1 MDMVE
6 ELEMERRADEPYAL
20 CNDGPTAEI
29 LTPLFIFKSFI
40 VQLLNAHLEEATAP
54 KHHRRLSTQTFET
67 IGQSMEDTYK
77 LLAEALKM
85 IDNDGGPKFQ
95 GHPVHRSSRI
105 MTFRGERSRQSAA
118 PQSTIPL
125 KLWFRTAHVI
135 LTSQYP
141 TLYSM

>member
-6 ELEMERRADEPYAL
+6 ELEMERRVDEPYAL

-40 VQLLNAHLEEATAP
+40 VQLLNAHPEEATAP
-54 KHHRRLSTQTFET
+54 KHHRRLSTQIFET

-85 IDNDGGPKFQ
+85 IDNDDGPKFQ

-105 MTFRGERSRQSAA
+105 ILSAENGQGKARLLKA
-118 PQSTIPL
+118 PFL
-125 KLWFRTAHVI
+125 LNYGFGR
-135 LTSQYP
+135 LM
-141 TLYSM
+141 LF